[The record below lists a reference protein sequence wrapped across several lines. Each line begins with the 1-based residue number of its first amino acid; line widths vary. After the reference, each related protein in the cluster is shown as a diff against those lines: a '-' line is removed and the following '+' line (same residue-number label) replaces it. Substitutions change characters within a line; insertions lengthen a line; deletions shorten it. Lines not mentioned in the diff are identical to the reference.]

1 MNVTL
6 QGKGDFAVMMM
17 WRVLRWGGNSGS
29 SQWAPKGPMCSV
41 TQLCLTLRPHGGHQ
55 APLSMRFSRQAY
67 WSRLSF
73 PSPGAVPD
81 SGIGSASLAS
91 PGLAGGFFTTSSTW
105 EALHSNGRHGCG
117 RMVRNA
123 GLEDGGRGSWAKNY
137 RWPLESRKGKET
149 VSLLESPERNAALL
163 TPLF

>member
-1 MNVTL
+1 MLPYKAKATL
-6 QGKGDFAVMMM
+6 QLWWCEGSWDGEAILDH
-17 WRVLRWGGNSGS
+17 LSG
-29 SQWAPKGPMCSV
+29 PPLIMYSV
-41 TQLCLTLRPHGGHQ
+41 TQLCLTLWPHGAHQ
-55 APLSMRFSRQAY
+55 APLSLRFSRRAY

-81 SGIGSASLAS
+81 SGIESASLAS
-91 PGLAGGFFTTSSTW
+91 PGLAGGFFTTSTTW
-105 EALHSNGRHGCG
+105 EALNGNGRHGCG

-123 GLEDGGRGSWAKNY
+123 GLEDGGRVSWAKNY
-137 RWPLESRKGKET
+137 RRPLESRKGKEM